1 MKGWSQRPVAV
12 ALAVGIALAVV
23 TAGVLSA
30 RLHAAQ
36 HETRRERDGRISAE
50 SARETAEDEA
60 AGLRSQVVLLK
71 AELDQQS
78 ALLSGQASPRE
89 LRRLEQELEAARQRA
104 SLLETRLAAD
114 LEEEPGSDTE
124 TGDEPAGGSGSGE
137 GDPRRDRRREPD
149 PERVEEMRQQR
160 DEFVG
165 RARGLLGERLQGY
178 AERAASAQTTEEA
191 DVAGRIAATLQQM
204 DSLLAQSGQETNWDD
219 RRRNFG
225 AMREHWEALG
235 PLMDQDREVRLRGLA
250 RQMGYS
256 NRAEAEQFVDYV
268 RQIYEDTSLD
278 PRQMMGGGG
287 PGRGRR

>member
-78 ALLSGQASPRE
+78 ALLSGQTSPQE
-89 LRRLEQELEAARQRA
+89 LHRLEQELEAARQRA

-191 DVAGRIAATLQQM
+191 DVAGKIAATLQQM
-204 DSLLAQSGQETNWDD
+204 DTLLAQSGQEMNWDD

-287 PGRGRR
+287 SGRGRR